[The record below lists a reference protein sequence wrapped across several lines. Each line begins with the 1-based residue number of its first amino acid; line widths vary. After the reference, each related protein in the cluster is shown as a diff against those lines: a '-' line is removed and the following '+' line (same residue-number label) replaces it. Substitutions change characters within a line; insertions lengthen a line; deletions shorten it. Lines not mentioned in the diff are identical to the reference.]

1 MSAGPRERLAVIDVG
16 SNTTRLLLCRRVGPD
31 GPAGERISTIT
42 ALRRGAGPDGTI
54 APEALERL
62 DAALSAYGERLR
74 AFGPELVV
82 AVGTSAVRDAPNRD
96 EVDRLVRRHAGVAIT
111 VISGEREAELA
122 YRGAR
127 LAVDG
132 DGPAMVI
139 DVGGGSTE
147 LVRGSAGGPE
157 GAVSLQVGA
166 VRCTEALLGG
176 DPPAP
181 EQLAALRGAVAG
193 LLPSA
198 FARIGGPAPAVGVAG
213 SATTIG
219 AIHLGGYDPDR
230 VHRLRLPTAEV
241 AAIAE
246 RLAGMPLARLRE
258 LPGLEPARAPVIV
271 AGATVVATILEVAGL
286 PDLLVSERDILEG
299 AALAALDGSLVSD
312 VTTSVEWPA

>member
-1 MSAGPRERLAVIDVG
+1 VTAGPRERLAVLDLG
-16 SNTTRLLLCRRVGPD
+16 SNTTRLYLCRGVGAL
-31 GPAGERISTIT
+31 GPEGERISTIT
-42 ALRRGAGPDGTI
+42 ALRRGAGPDGTL
-54 APEALERL
+54 AE
-62 DAALSAYGERLR
+62 AALARLETALAAYGERLR
-74 AFGPELVV
+74 DFRPGLVA
-82 AVGTSAVRDAPNRD
+82 AVGTSAVRDAPNRA
-96 EVDRLVRRHAGVAIT
+96 EVDRLVRRHAGVPLT

-147 LVRGSAGGPE
+147 LVRGTAAGPE
-157 GAVSLQVGA
+157 GVVSLQVGA

-176 DPPAP
+176 DPPLP
-181 EQLAALRGAVAG
+181 EQLAALRAAVAG
-193 LLPSA
+193 LLPDA
-198 FARIGGPAPAVGVAG
+198 LARIGGPAPAVGVAG
-213 SATTIG
+213 SATTLG

-230 VHRLRLPTAEV
+230 VHGLRLETGVV

-246 RLAGMPLARLRE
+246 RLAAMPLAELME

-271 AGATVVATILEVAGL
+271 AGAVVVATVLEVAGL

-299 AALAALDGSLVSD
+299 AAMAALDGTLVSD
-312 VTTSVEWPA
+312 GTTSLEWPA

>member
-1 MSAGPRERLAVIDVG
+1 VSAGPRERLAVVDVG
-16 SNTTRLLLCRRVGPD
+16 SNTTRLYLCRVGPD
-31 GPAGERISTIT
+31 GPEGERISTIT

-54 APEALERL
+54 APEALRRL
-62 DAALSAYGERLR
+62 EAALSGYGERLR
-74 AFGPELVV
+74 AFAPGLVV
-82 AVGTSAVRDAPNRD
+82 AVGTSAVRDAPNRG
-96 EVDRLVRRHAGVAIT
+96 EVDRLIRRHAGVPIT

-147 LVRGSAGGPE
+147 LVRGTAAGPE

-176 DPPAP
+176 DPPTP
-181 EQLAALRGAVAG
+181 GQLAALRDAVAG
-193 LLPSA
+193 LLPGA
-198 FARIGGPAPAVGVAG
+198 LARIGGPAPAVGVAG

-230 VHRLRLPTAEV
+230 VHRLRLTTAEV
-241 AAIAE
+241 AAIAA
-246 RLAGMPLARLRE
+246 RLAAMPLAELRR
-258 LPGLEPARAPVIV
+258 LPGLEPARAPVIA
-271 AGATVVATILEVAGL
+271 AGAIVIATVLEVAGL

-299 AALAALDGSLVSD
+299 AAMAALEGSLVSD
-312 VTTSVEWPA
+312 VTTS